1 VQDDQSA
8 VLRELFEQLIRGDL
22 GDQSEFTDYRRYLDF
37 DIIITDSSGA
47 PTSFS
52 KVLREK
58 SGGETQT
65 PFYIVILAAFNQL
78 YDSQRA
84 MRLVVFDEAFN
95 KMDEAR
101 IQTSLR
107 LIKQLNLQLVAA
119 VPDEKM
125 QHMAREVQTTLI
137 VTRQDH
143 RCFVD
148 RLGLEDEEEEMDE
161 LGSVPRQIAPLP
173 N

>member
-1 VQDDQSA
+1 M
-8 VLRELFEQLIRGDL
+8 
-22 GDQSEFTDYRRYLDF
+22 
-37 DIIITDSSGA
+37 
-47 PTSFS
+47 
-52 KVLREK
+52 LREK

-78 YDSQRA
+78 YASERA

-107 LIKQLNLQLVAA
+107 LIKQLNLQLIAA

-137 VTRQDH
+137 VTRQEH

-148 RLGLEDEEEEMDE
+148 RLGLDEGEEAADE
-161 LGSVPRQIAPLP
+161 SGSIPRQIAMLP
-173 N
+173 D